1 MEDRA
6 NFCPSASTAMTT
18 DRLGCAQLSLERAP
32 GDDSERA
39 VAPRPNQ
46 VVSGDRTGTDP
57 VHNHL

>member
-18 DRLGCAQLSLERAP
+18 SAQLSLERAP
-32 GDDSERA
+32 GDDGAERA